1 MVNKIRELD
10 GYGEFLKGLK
20 EKIAQ
25 AQVKA
30 ALVVSHELVELY
42 WHIGREILQQQ
53 QAKGWG
59 AQVINRLSRDI
70 KIAFRGQD
78 GFSPRNLK
86 YIRKFG

>member
-30 ALVVSHELVELY
+30 ALAVSHELVKLY
-42 WHIGREILQQQ
+42 GILVE
-53 QAKGWG
+53 KFCS
-59 AQVINRLSRDI
+59 NSR
-70 KIAFRGQD
+70 
-78 GFSPRNLK
+78 
-86 YIRKFG
+86 